1 MGEESEREDSLT
13 QYYEGRVLLEAGDA
27 AGALRLFQ
35 QSWASGSHANTAYL
49 MGVACGMLG
58 NVAESHVWFARAY
71 ELNPANSMIGTGYA
85 KALHE
90 QGRKDEAVAV
100 LARVLEGAPT
110 YGPAKRLLDALRS

>member
-1 MGEESEREDSLT
+1 MGEESDREDSMT

-27 AGALRLFQ
+27 AGALRLLQ
-35 QSWASGSHANTAYL
+35 QSWGSGSHANTAYL
-49 MGVACGMLG
+49 MGVASAKLG
-58 NVAESHVWFARAY
+58 SMAESHEWFARAY

-100 LARVLEGAPT
+100 LGRVLDGTPT
-110 YGPAKRLLDALRS
+110 YGPAKRLLDVVRL